1 MHHPDRKVDR
11 IWGKYGTWEREQVSL
26 ILSPSL
32 ANATTIIRYNCLIK
46 NNVSYGFG
54 TSLLFFF
61 LFSGA
66 CIVFLDVNLLDFVV
80 FDSALLTSEIVKLKN
95 ELNQLLVEKLECAD
109 VSAFD
114 MSLLAHVN
122 LASLSFLVMMTAV
135 EVKIWG
141 SLIWTSSCLWRNE

>member
-1 MHHPDRKVDR
+1 M
-11 IWGKYGTWEREQVSL
+11 
-26 ILSPSL
+26 
-32 ANATTIIRYNCLIK
+32 
-46 NNVSYGFG
+46 SYGFG

-135 EVKIWG
+135 EVKI
-141 SLIWTSSCLWRNE
+141 